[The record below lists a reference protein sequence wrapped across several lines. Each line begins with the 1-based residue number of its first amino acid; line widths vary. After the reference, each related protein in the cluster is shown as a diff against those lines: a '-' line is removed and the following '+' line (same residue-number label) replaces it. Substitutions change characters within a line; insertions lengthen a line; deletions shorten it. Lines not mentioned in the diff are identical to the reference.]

1 MAFDKAKL
9 MRNADK
15 WLAQGNIKGALE
27 EYQKIIDKD
36 PKDSVTLNTM
46 GDLYLR
52 ISETEKAISCFTA
65 AAENYEKQ
73 GFTKKA
79 IAIYQKILRNKPE
92 SIEVCLR
99 LAHLYEY
106 EKSFAE
112 ARQYY
117 TKVAEQYKKAGRK
130 DKALEI
136 WKKIAEIDPHSAEV
150 YLKIGETCLQE
161 GQKDEAIKA
170 FIDAGH
176 KFFLR
181 EKFDQATQAYRKAY
195 DIDPDNLIALSSLI
209 RAQIKNGYADEA
221 VNLLE
226 EALNKQPYNREFWA
240 LLLDCHLEL
249 GNPFQAEKAVIKL
262 TEQEPANY
270 PRFLDVARL
279 YLKTSDL
286 VGAVRVLSMVSEHL
300 LLSGQ
305 SAEFLN
311 WIEQILAKDPEQIDA
326 LKLLVRYYSYL
337 QDERETQNT
346 LERLA
351 EAARL
356 NNNIEEEKAALIQL
370 LKIAP
375 YEVRY
380 SARLNEISNETPM
393 SEAVPARTEAISAE
407 DFDASALHPESAMI
421 EKGFN
426 FVESANTNLPSFNQS
441 LENFQTNGNSDVIE
455 SEQLFKASYET
466 GKDETLMENGHS
478 EIYVESPDRSYASDL
493 KREEELQK
501 ALRARLSDE
510 LEAVRKY
517 RELGGYDLALK
528 ALASLEAEFGNVE
541 EIVNLRTEIEREA
554 TASLQSSRKEE
565 PAKKETKTPKNSK
578 KVDTSEL
585 FSDILEELGLEQE
598 EVDVTGDYDTHYQM
612 GIAYKEMG
620 LIEDAISE
628 FQEAV
633 KLASPDDGTKRYFYC
648 CNMLG
653 ICFMEKQLPN
663 IALMWYQRAMQT
675 LGLEEEELQGL
686 RYEIANAYEMSGEK
700 DRALEFF
707 EQIYAIDVNY
717 RDVGQRLAQLQ
728 AFRQSDQEGN
738 YSF

>member
-1 MAFDKAKL
+1 
-9 MRNADK
+9 
-15 WLAQGNIKGALE
+15 
-27 EYQKIIDKD
+27 
-36 PKDSVTLNTM
+36 
-46 GDLYLR
+46 
-52 ISETEKAISCFTA
+52 AISCFTA

-99 LAHLYEY
+99 LAHLYEN

-181 EKFDQATQAYRKAY
+181 EKIDQAIQAYHKAY
-195 DIDPDNLIALSSLI
+195 EIDPDNLIALSSLI

-221 VNLLE
+221 VSLLE

-249 GNPFQAEKAVIKL
+249 ENPFQAEKAVIKL

-270 PRFLDVARL
+270 PRFLEVTRL

-286 VGAVRVLSMVSEHL
+286 VGAARVLSMVSEHL

-305 SAEFLN
+305 SAELLN

-356 NNNIEEEKAALIQL
+356 NNNTEEEKAALIQL

-380 SARLNEISNETPM
+380 SARLNEIANKTSVPENVPVKTEPTP
-393 SEAVPARTEAISAE
+393 AE
-407 DFDASALHPESAMI
+407 DFHISALPYESPII
-421 EKGFN
+421 EKGFD
-426 FVESANTNLPSFNQS
+426 FVDSANTNVQSFTQS
-441 LENFQTNGNSDVIE
+441 LENLQTNGNLDLVE
-455 SEQLFKASYET
+455 SEQLFGASYEAS
-466 GKDETLMENGHS
+466 KEETLMENGHT
-478 EIYVESPDRSYASDL
+478 EIYVEPSEKSHASDL
-493 KREEELQK
+493 QREEELQK
-501 ALRARLSDE
+501 ALKARLSEE

-554 TASLQSSRKEE
+554 AASLQSSQKEE
-565 PAKKETKTPKNSK
+565 PVKKETKTPKKPK

-585 FSDILEELGLEQE
+585 FGDIIEELGLEQE

-628 FQEAV
+628 FQ
-633 KLASPDDGTKRYFYC
+633 
-648 CNMLG
+648 
-653 ICFMEKQLPN
+653 
-663 IALMWYQRAMQT
+663 
-675 LGLEEEELQGL
+675 
-686 RYEIANAYEMSGEK
+686 
-700 DRALEFF
+700 
-707 EQIYAIDVNY
+707 
-717 RDVGQRLAQLQ
+717 
-728 AFRQSDQEGN
+728 
-738 YSF
+738 